1 MYYEG
6 NKRVIGYRTTGSVL
20 VARPESVLGRDDG
33 LAVT

>member
-6 NKRVIGYRTTGSVL
+6 NKRVIGYGTTRSVL